1 MPTKAAQ
8 ILANPSLRFNF
19 AQAVLLCLL
28 LVMLGSGCASIPSS
42 RMPASLGPANV
53 PAVVGIASY
62 YGRQYHGKK
71 TASGEIYNMQALTG
85 AHRTLP
91 FGTSVKVTNL
101 ANDRS
106 VVLRIND
113 RGPFVRDRIVDV
125 SFEAARRLGML
136 ANGTARIQLEIWTP
150 PQASRLSGTERQAA
164 GALNELAESQAASA
178 NVERSGLR

>member
-1 MPTKAAQ
+1 MRTKAAQ
-8 ILANPSLRFNF
+8 ILENPSLRFNF

-28 LVMLGSGCASIPSS
+28 LVMLGSGCSSVPSS

-53 PAVVGIASY
+53 PPVVGIASY

-85 AHRTLP
+85 DQRTLP

-113 RGPFVRDRIVDV
+113 RGPFVRDR
-125 SFEAARRLGML
+125 
-136 ANGTARIQLEIWTP
+136 
-150 PQASRLSGTERQAA
+150 
-164 GALNELAESQAASA
+164 
-178 NVERSGLR
+178 